1 MIIDDFSGTGLVS
14 ALGTTWRGVSDEV
27 MGGIS
32 KAGLTHD
39 RAEDVACLRLSGAVR
54 LENNG
59 GFLQAALDLSA
70 DGGTL
75 DASGF
80 LGLRLMVRGNGEEYS
95 VHLRT
100 PDNTRSWQSYR
111 ASFQA
116 GADWEGIDIPFDR
129 FRPHRLEAPLD
140 ISRLRRV
147 GLVAIGRA
155 FEADLR
161 VARLALYR

>member
-1 MIIDDFSGTGLVS
+1 MIIDDFSSTGLVS

-32 KAGLTHD
+32 KARLTHD
-39 RAEDVACLRLSGAVR
+39 HVEGAVR

-59 GFLQAALDLSA
+59 GFLQAALDLAA

-80 LGLRLMVRGNGEEYS
+80 LGLRLTVRGNGEEYS

-111 ASFQA
+111 APFHA
-116 GADWEGIDIPFDR
+116 GPHWETIDIPLDR

-155 FEADLR
+155 FEADLQ
-161 VARLALYR
+161 VASLALYR